1 MGARE
6 ANKDPWEMA
15 NACVLPL
22 YLPLSLLVSGEVLGE
37 HNSHWWRKA
46 REEKGFICQEKMQS
60 RLWLGVINS
69 TCCSEIWLW
78 TGHIPLISL
87 QLGDPSA
94 GVDVNKSHSLYH
106 LHCKW
111 GYEMG
116 TFRGWKEWSGIFQIP
131 EVPEVFCIDN
141 VNVYICISDNR
152 EVGEMVGFWVGM
164 GGCCEMGASEMAE
177 TWDHSL
183 EKMDALAWSVLPQ
196 SGAGNHTGF
205 EMWNRR
211 ERKSAS
217 QGIEGIYFR
226 DLKDWSNYFP
236 WLFLLYSMLM
246 TACNSHFCWWKC
258 GRCIFCPTV
267 ISLSLYLSIQ
277 YHIPYGII

>member
-1 MGARE
+1 MCAAVVPTTVFAGLWRGAGRAQQPLMEKSERRE
-6 ANKDPWEMA
+6 RIH
-15 NACVLPL
+15 LPGRDAVTTL
-22 YLPLSLLVSGEVLGE
+22 AWCDKQHMLLRHLAVDRPYSPDLSPAWRSFCWGWCEQVSFFVSPPL
-37 HNSHWWRKA
+37 
-46 REEKGFICQEKMQS
+46 QM
-60 RLWLGVINS
+60 RLRNGN
-69 TCCSEIWLW
+69 IW
-78 TGHIPLISL
+78 
-87 QLGDPSA
+87 
-94 GVDVNKSHSLYH
+94 
-106 LHCKW
+106 
-111 GYEMG
+111 
-116 TFRGWKEWSGIFQIP
+116 GWKEWSGIFQIP

-164 GGCCEMGASEMAE
+164 GGCCEMGASEMAQ
-177 TWDHSL
+177 TWDRSL

-211 ERKSAS
+211 EKKSAS
-217 QGIEGIYFR
+217 QGIKGIYFR
-226 DLKDWSNYFP
+226 DLKDWRNYFP